1 MQPSERY
8 VLLPEKFSEK
18 QFMDAFAR
26 YEDDLRAY
34 GRSLLPSWDSV
45 EETLQEAS
53 IIMWR
58 KIDQLETIDEFLPW
72 AKVILR
78 FEALK
83 SKRNYARERLV
94 FSDSLIEL
102 LANEGIEDSEEVDQT
117 HAALQKC
124 LQLFSAANRELVLA
138 PYLSDQSIVKIA
150 KMSGRTENSLYK
162 LIGRLRLKLRKC
174 IQSEILGGMS
184 HG

>member
-1 MQPSERY
+1 
-8 VLLPEKFSEK
+8 
-18 QFMDAFAR
+18 MDAFAM

-34 GRSLLPSWDSV
+34 GRSLLPAWESL

-58 KIDQLETIDEFLPW
+58 KINQLENIDEFLPW

-83 SKRNYARERLV
+83 TRRKFARNKLV
-94 FSDSLIEL
+94 FSESLIEL
-102 LANEGIEDSEEVDQT
+102 LAKEGEEDNKRMDET
-117 HAALQKC
+117 HSALQKC
-124 LQLFSAANRELVLA
+124 LQQLSAANRELIMA
-138 PYLSDQSIVKIA
+138 PYISDKSIVKIA
-150 KMSGRTENSLYK
+150 KMTGRTENSLYK

-174 IQSEILGGMS
+174 ILSEVLS
-184 HG
+184 